1 MADDY
6 KREIHYITH
15 IPDFTSVEFTQNASD
30 PILKAKTQ
38 PLLDLCLT
46 KEKWFNKGYM
56 KLLELTLGF
65 VEKNDKSLY
74 DKVKFDLSK
83 VDLVYT
89 HTLPSNDTDAVNNI
103 VNLANVGVLNPEV
116 TLQQLSF
123 IPNVAEYLKG
133 AKEWNDYVDS
143 RKEKSNN
150 KNNNSGLN
158 EENLARQN
166 GKPITKDEMDN
177 KKNFTIGKSQDLSD
191 NKAN

>member
-1 MADDY
+1 M
-6 KREIHYITH
+6 
-15 IPDFTSVEFTQNASD
+15 EFTQNASD

-116 TLQQLSF
+116 SLQQLSF